1 MKITKKGWLFL
12 AVIGLHLAVVILI
25 ALTTTSTSVQRTIVR
40 VMGLSALIILFYA
53 ATITLFLK
61 YIVKHFGKSFVKIHH
76 TFVLTGFGL
85 LLIHGI
91 TYAIAL
97 SSGLS
102 IELWTIFSMIGD
114 TCAIIAIIAAIKRR
128 KWTKIW
134 RYLHMLMYWML
145 IFITFHGIFG
155 GTDFTTPAI
164 LGIYI
169 SMLVAVGIT
178 VILKRR
184 QLARIK
190 RE

>member
-76 TFVLTGFGL
+76 AFVLTGFGL

-169 SMLVAVGIT
+169 SMLVAVGKT
-178 VILKRR
+178 VFLKRR
-184 QLARIK
+184 QIAKIK
-190 RE
+190 KK